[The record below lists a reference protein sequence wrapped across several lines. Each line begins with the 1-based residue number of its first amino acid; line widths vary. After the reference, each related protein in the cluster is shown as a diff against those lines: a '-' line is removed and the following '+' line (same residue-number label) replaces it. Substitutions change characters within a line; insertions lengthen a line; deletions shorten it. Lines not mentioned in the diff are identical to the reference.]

1 MISRSVARLDALL
14 LVLMMTSCPVP
25 IMTDLVDSVRDLS
38 PPVIAVASPGE
49 YAPYSRVL
57 SIEGTVSDLASPGH
71 PGKVSSLSYE
81 ILSHTAPKDATIG
94 NDGSFSIAES
104 NDLRENIVVLLKAT
118 DWNGNVTEYRLPL
131 TFPGNEIPSFAAIE
145 GNKEVA
151 LTWSQ
156 VPGVQSYRLY
166 FEPSARTPD
175 PASSTAIDG
184 VVSPYTLNQL
194 KNGTLYSFLL
204 EGTTSDG
211 KKDYS
216 AVLRSI
222 PLSTL
227 HLFPRVSA
235 YFNGIELDWRTFPAI
250 QSYDVL
256 RAYSPAGPW
265 ESVSGPIA
273 APPFRDSSV
282 SQGVKYYYTVK
293 PANYSSVKSEWVEA
307 QADPTAS
314 RSDASVASYDGV
326 SAADSS
332 TWRAGYLYVA
342 DYYYG
347 LRILDVSNPSY
358 PKEKGKVTISSARDV
373 FLQGDYAY
381 VTGWK
386 SLYIVNVANP
396 AAPVMVGSVVLSSG
410 ADMQAEGVAVLGELA
425 FVAGFNEGFYV
436 VDVTNKTA
444 PVVRLA
450 NQDYATLGQNYEIAV
465 QDRGGSKVLAV
476 AGNSTSALYLITGTS
491 TAPVASRVSSAVASS
506 YALTFSGTILY
517 AASGWNVQSYQTST
531 PSAPTLLKSLDVSGT
546 VAPAQS
552 VVVSGTRVFVAL
564 RDYGYAVVDAHDPA
578 NLSLVR
584 IQTVPGKG
592 NHVEVGGGYA
602 YVSAGYQYGLPIYG
616 ANDPSAATLV
626 TTLTN
631 VNAGARI
638 AAYRNYLYISEYY
651 SIPPDPPSPDW
662 HASAYDIGNPAS
674 PSRYANNISIYSP
687 YEFSFAGSRAFLA
700 SERSGVASLDVTNPG
715 APAYVAPGYVSLPG
729 GYAWA
734 IALTGHYALLGT
746 SNSSLVSVDL
756 SRQGTLTIVG
766 TAQTQGTL
774 STNHEIRSVAVK
786 GNLAFIANELGGLRV
801 VDVTDPSFPVTLSG
815 YGALPVGDS
824 ASALA
829 MYGDFA
835 LVADAT
841 NGLLV
846 YDAATARSWSTTGQ
860 ARIWPSA
867 LSGSGATDVVVRG
880 NYAYVAKPSL
890 GLEIW
895 DISNPR
901 SPISAGTLSAAG
913 FNPTRLALYGE
924 YLYALNGAT
933 KLYVVDLVP

>member
-1 MISRSVARLDALL
+1 MIQRSVARFAALFPVL
-14 LVLMMTSCPVP
+14 LITSCPAP
-25 IMTDLVDSVRDLS
+25 IMTELVDSVRDLS
-38 PPVIAVASPGE
+38 PPVIAVISPGE

-57 SIEGTVSDLASPGH
+57 AIEGTVSDLAAPGRA
-71 PGKVSSLSYE
+71 GKVSSLSYE
-81 ILSHTAPKDATIG
+81 ILSHSAPKEAIIG
-94 NDGSFSIAES
+94 TDGTFSIAES

-118 DWNGNVTEYRLPL
+118 DWNGNVAEYRLPL
-131 TFPGNEIPSFAAIE
+131 TFPGNEIPSFSSTE

-151 LTWSQ
+151 LTWSP
-156 VPGVQSYRLY
+156 VPGVQGYRLY
-166 FEPSARTPD
+166 FEPSARSPD

-184 VVSPYTLNQL
+184 VTSPYTLNQL

-211 KKDYS
+211 KKNYS

-227 HLFPRVSA
+227 HLFPAVSSF
-235 YFNGIELDWRTFPAI
+235 FNGIELNWRTFPAI
-250 QSYDVL
+250 QTYDVL
-256 RAYSPAGPW
+256 RSASPQGPW

-282 SQGVKYYYTVK
+282 SQGVRYYYAVK
-293 PANYSSVKSEWVEA
+293 PATYSGVMSEWVEA
-307 QADPTAS
+307 QADPAAS

-326 SAADSS
+326 SAANSS
-332 TWRAGYLYVA
+332 TWRSGYLYVA

-347 LRILDVSNPSY
+347 LRILDTSNPSY
-358 PKEKGKVTISSARDV
+358 PTEKGKVSISSAGDV

-381 VTGWK
+381 VTGGK
-386 SLYIVNVANP
+386 SLSIVNVSNP
-396 AAPVMVGSVVLSSG
+396 AAPVIVGSVALSAG
-410 ADMQAEGVAVLGELA
+410 GGMQAEGVAILGDMA

-436 VDVTNKTA
+436 VDVGNKSA

-450 NQDYATLGQNYEIAV
+450 NQDLATLGQNYEVAV
-465 QDRGGSKVLAV
+465 QDRGSSKVLAV
-476 AGNSTSALYLITGTS
+476 AGNSGSALYAITGTAVS
-491 TAPVASRVSSAVASS
+491 PVVTRVSSAVS
-506 YALTFSGTILY
+506 YAYSLTFSGTILY
-517 AASGWNVQSYQTST
+517 AASGWDVKSYQTST
-531 PSAPTLLKSLDVSGT
+531 PSSPSLLDSLDVSGT
-546 VAPAQS
+546 VASTQS
-552 VVVSGTRVFVAL
+552 VVVSGTRVFAAL
-564 RDYGYAVVDAHDPA
+564 RDYGYAVVDTTNPA

-584 IQTVPGKG
+584 VQTVPGDG

-616 ANDPSAATLV
+616 ANDPSAASLV
-626 TTLTN
+626 STLTN

-638 AAYRNYLYISEYY
+638 AAYRNYLYVSEYY
-651 SIPPDPPSPDW
+651 DAGSGYADW
-662 HASAYDIGNPAS
+662 HASAYDISSPAS
-674 PSRYANNISIYSP
+674 PSRFANNISNYSP
-687 YEFSFAGSRAFLA
+687 YEFSFAGSSAFLA
-700 SERSGVASLDVTNPG
+700 SERSGIASLNMTIPG

-734 IALTGHYALLGT
+734 IALTGHYALMGT

-756 SRQGTLTIVG
+756 SRQGTLTVVG
-766 TAQTQGTL
+766 TAQTQGTVD
-774 STNHEIRSVAVK
+774 TTHEIRGAAVR
-786 GNLAFIANELGGLRV
+786 GNLAFTANELGGLRV
-801 VDVTDPSFPVTLSG
+801 VDVTDPSFPFTLSG
-815 YGALPVGDS
+815 YGALPAGDS

-829 MYGDFA
+829 ISGDFV

-846 YDAATARSWSTTGQ
+846 YDAATARSWSTGGQ
-860 ARIWPSA
+860 ARIWPTA
-867 LSGSGATDVVVRG
+867 LSGVGATDVVVRG
-880 NYAYVAKPSL
+880 NYAYVAKPTL

-901 SPISAGTLSAAG
+901 SPTSAGTLAVAG
-913 FNPTRLALYGE
+913 FNPTRLTLYGE
-924 YLYALNGAT
+924 YLYALDGTN